1 MLLVNDIV
9 SYPLPEGPSELRVLW
24 IHPAQT
30 IAYLIDIHA
39 AVAMPVL
46 REYPVLLADLA
57 EHRAQL
63 LAEDPFHSQMMV
75 PRSDKQKAV
84 RDKAWQIIQPLVE
97 HTPAIFDSQKR
108 GRLIRSMLSQGAP
121 AHSTLYGYLR
131 RYWQRGQIPN
141 ALLPDYLN
149 SGAKGKPRKAG
160 AKKLGRPRKYG
171 EEPGRNRVAEDEA
184 IFRIALQRSYIK
196 NKRFTITST
205 YHEMLKEF
213 YFSKVIDP
221 ETGLVTHVDD
231 TPDGVP
237 TLRQFSYWLDS
248 QGREQIEKKRRTPRV
263 YDKDMRGL
271 IGTSAAEVMGPASR
285 YQIDATLADVY
296 LLSRANR
303 RRIIGR
309 PVLYVVIDVFSRM
322 IVGIYVGLEGP
333 SWIGAMLALANTA
346 GDKVAFCKRFNIDIE
361 EADWPCHFLPGILLG
376 DRGEIEARHIEN
388 LINNFN
394 VLVEN
399 TAPFRA
405 DWKGIVEQRFRLLPA
420 KFKAYTPGYIE
431 TDFRARGGRD
441 YRLDATLD
449 IDQFTQVIIECVLYY
464 NNSHAL
470 TSYDRS
476 SQMVRDEVPP
486 IPIDLWEWGIANC
499 SGALRRWPEKR
510 VRFSLLPTASA
521 TVTTFGL
528 KFQGRYYS
536 CAKAIESHWFD
547 AARQRGRWNVD
558 ISYDPISTDMIYLH
572 DAEAAN
578 GYQEC
583 FLTDRSRADQGMS
596 VWESDLRQVEESK
609 QIQAARPRQTL
620 SSADLASRIEAI
632 VADADA
638 KKPETTESN
647 QERTAKVRENRAAEK
662 HAARQS
668 ERFLPPTTP
677 AETPAKVIPLR
688 TNVPDDLS
696 SPGITEILGSLKP
709 ERDADD

>member
-1 MLLVNDIV
+1 MLLVNDIL
-9 SYPLPEGPSELRVLW
+9 SYPSPEGPTEQRVLW
-24 IHPAQT
+24 IHPAKT
-30 IAYLIDIHA
+30 IAYLIDIHDSA
-39 AVAMPVL
+39 ALPFI
-46 REYPVLLADLA
+46 REFPTLLTDLS
-57 EHRAQL
+57 EHRAVIL
-63 LAEDPFHSQMMV
+63 GEDPFHQQMMLA
-75 PRSDKQKAV
+75 RSDKQNAA
-84 RDKAWQIIQPLVE
+84 RDQTWLLIQPLIA

-108 GRLIRSMLSQGAP
+108 GRLISEVEKLKQATRR
-121 AHSTLYGYLR
+121 TLYLQLR
-131 RYWQRGQIPN
+131 RYWQRGQTPN

-149 SGAKGKPRKAG
+149 SGAKGKPRTAG
-160 AKKLGRPRKYG
+160 DKKLGRPRKYG
-171 EEPGRNRVAEDEA
+171 GETGRNRVAEDEA

-196 NKRFTITST
+196 NKRFTISSA

-213 YFSKVIDP
+213 YFFKIIDP
-221 ETGLVTHVDD
+221 DTGLVTHVDD

-237 TLRQFSYWLDS
+237 TLRQFNYWLNN

-309 PVLYVVIDVFSRM
+309 PVLYVIIDVFSRM

-399 TAPFRA
+399 TAPYRA

-420 KFKAYTPGYIE
+420 KFRAYTPGYIE

-470 TSYDRS
+470 THYDRTA
-476 SQMVRDEVPP
+476 QMVHDEVPP

-499 SGALRRWPEKR
+499 SGALRRWPEQR

-536 CAKAIESHWFD
+536 CAKAIEAHWFD
-547 AARQRGRWNVD
+547 AARQRGRWNVE

-572 DAEAAN
+572 DADAAN

-583 FLTDRSRADQGMS
+583 FLTDRSRADQGIS
-596 VWESDLRQVEESK
+596 VWESDLRQVEANK
-609 QIQAARPRQTL
+609 QIEAARPRQTL
-620 SSADLASRIEAI
+620 SSADLSSRIEAI

-638 KKPETTESN
+638 QKPETTESN
-647 QERTAKVRENRAAEK
+647 QARTAKVRENRAAEK
-662 HAARQS
+662 QAARQT
-668 ERFLPPTTP
+668 ERFLPPNTATD
-677 AETPAKVIPLR
+677 TPAKVIPLR
-688 TNVPDDLS
+688 ANVVDDLS
-696 SPGITEILGSLKP
+696 SPGIAEILGSLGP
-709 ERDADD
+709 EGDADD

>member
-1 MLLVNDIV
+1 MLLVNDIL
-9 SYPLPEGPSELRVLW
+9 SYSSPEGSSEQRVLW
-24 IHPAQT
+24 IHPALT

-39 AVAMPVL
+39 ATAMPVL

-57 EHRAQL
+57 EQRAQL
-63 LAEDPFHSQMMV
+63 LAEDPYHSQMMV

-84 RDKAWQIIQPLVE
+84 RDKAWQTTQPLIE
-97 HTPAIFDSQKR
+97 HVPAIFDAQKR
-108 GRLIRSMLSQGAP
+108 GRLIKALLEREQ
-121 AHSTLYGYLR
+121 STRRTIYLQLR
-131 RYWQRGQIPN
+131 RYWQRGQTPN

-160 AKKLGRPRKYG
+160 TKKLGRPRKYG

-221 ETGLVTHVDD
+221 DTGLVTHVDD
-231 TPDGVP
+231 TLDGVP
-237 TLRQFSYWLDS
+237 TLRQFSYWLDN
-248 QGREQIEKKRRTPRV
+248 QGREQIEKKRRTPQV

-376 DRGEIEARHIEN
+376 DRGEIESRYIEN

-399 TAPFRA
+399 TAPYRA

-470 TSYDRS
+470 THYDRTA
-476 SQMVRDEVPP
+476 QMVQDEVPP
-486 IPIDLWEWGIANC
+486 VPINLWEWGIANC
-499 SGALRRWPEKR
+499 SGALRRWPEQR

-536 CAKAIESHWFD
+536 CAKAIEAHWFD
-547 AARQRGRWNVD
+547 AARQRGRWSVE
-558 ISYDPISTDMIYLH
+558 ISYDPTSTDMIYLH
-572 DAEAAN
+572 DTEAIH

-596 VWESDLRQVEESK
+596 VWESDQRQLEEGK
-609 QIQAARPRQTL
+609 QIVAARPRQTL

-632 VADADA
+632 VAGADA
-638 KKPETTESN
+638 QKPESTESN

-662 HAARQS
+662 QAARQT
-668 ERFLPPTTP
+668 ERFLPPNTSTD
-677 AETPAKVIPLR
+677 APAKVIPLR
-688 TNVPDDLS
+688 ANVLDDLS
-696 SPGITEILGSLKP
+696 SPDITEILGSLSTKG
-709 ERDADD
+709 DVDD